1 MNTEQNARVV
11 TEDDLLEYI
20 LKVLYN
26 NLDKN
31 EMHLE
36 REILLPTQIQLTE
49 KESEHIR
56 EILINTNLVKN
67 SVGFGKNGF
76 VYLTAAGIQ
85 VMKQH
90 KTYHNFQKATNAE
103 VHLQKVGSNQQLTPN
118 EQQITDKNSS
128 IYPSDHDDM
137 AH

>member
-31 EMHLE
+31 EMHL
-36 REILLPTQIQLTE
+36 
-49 KESEHIR
+49 ESEHIR